1 VANALVK
8 WNIRRTRGIRR
19 RRTRIVQHYQ
29 VSGVTSQD
37 VRMSK
42 PYQAQP
48 NSKTCQGS
56 LHSNLSSTNTTAG
69 EFNPSTI
76 EDPSWSRTS
85 MPEFDYTMVG
95 LDSMMDLF
103 DSIARNVDLT
113 HEGLD
118 FTSWFNS
125 DVRDFNSTTED
136 FDPNNNNNS

>member
-1 VANALVK
+1 
-8 WNIRRTRGIRR
+8 
-19 RRTRIVQHYQ
+19 
-29 VSGVTSQD
+29 
-37 VRMSK
+37 MSK